1 MGHEGMQRSPVID
14 VALVDDDP
22 HYRGMFASA
31 VQEHPE
37 MALVHVAATG
47 LDMLGWLDDHR
58 PDVLLVDLGL
68 PDVPGLE
75 IVKFG
80 AMRWPQMSIAVVTLF
95 SDEPHVMA
103 CLEAGAMGYI
113 LKQSP
118 ALDVSATILDIANGG
133 SPMSPFI
140 ARYVLQR
147 LRQSTKTAKTEMSS
161 PKVEQEPAVLT
172 VRELSI
178 LDYVARGFRVSEV
191 AQLLGI
197 QASTVSSHLKSIYVK
212 LAVHSKTEAVY
223 EAVRMGWIASP
234 SPR

>member
-1 MGHEGMQRSPVID
+1 MGPKGMQRLQVIE

-22 HYRGMFASA
+22 HYRDMFART
-31 VQEHPE
+31 VQDHPE
-37 MALVHVAATG
+37 MALVHAADSG
-47 LDMLGWLDDHR
+47 LDMLGWLDGHQ

-75 IVKFG
+75 VVKFG
-80 AMRWPQMSIAVVTLF
+80 AKRWPQMSMAVVTLF

-118 ALDVSATILDIANGG
+118 ALDVSATILDIASGG

-147 LRQSTKTAKTEMSS
+147 LRRSEKTETAL
-161 PKVEQEPAVLT
+161 KVEQEPSILT

-197 QASTVSSHLKSIYVK
+197 QASTVSSHLKSIYTK

-223 EAVRMGWIASP
+223 EAVRMGWILS
-234 SPR
+234 SNTQ

>member
-1 MGHEGMQRSPVID
+1 MGHEGMQRSQVIE
-14 VALVDDDP
+14 VALVDDDL
-22 HYRGMFASA
+22 HYRDMFACA
-31 VQEHPE
+31 VQDHPE
-37 MALVHVAATG
+37 MALVHVADRG
-47 LDMLGWLDDHR
+47 LDMLGWLQDHQ

-75 IVKFG
+75 VVKFG
-80 AMRWPQMSIAVVTLF
+80 AMRWPQMNMAVVTLF

-118 ALDVSATILDIANGG
+118 ALDVSATILDIASGG

-147 LRQSTKTAKTEMSS
+147 LRRSEKTETA
-161 PKVEQEPAVLT
+161 PLKIEQEPAILT

-197 QASTVSSHLKSIYVK
+197 QASTVSSHLKSIYSK

-234 SPR
+234 SPG

>member
-1 MGHEGMQRSPVID
+1 MRNSQSIA

-22 HYRGMFASA
+22 HYRDMFASA
-31 VQEHPE
+31 VQDHPE

-47 LDMLGWLDDHR
+47 LDMLAWLEDHH

-68 PDVPGLE
+68 PDVSGLE

-80 AMRWPQMSIAVVTLF
+80 AKRWPHMRIAVVTLF
-95 SDEPHVMA
+95 SDEPPVMA

-118 ALDVSATILDIANGG
+118 ALDVRVTILDIANGG
-133 SPMSPFI
+133 APMSPFI

-147 LRQSTKTAKTEMSS
+147 LRQAAPCQTQAVHPQE
-161 PKVEQEPAVLT
+161 ELEPAVLT

-191 AQLLGI
+191 AQLLDI

-223 EAVRMGWIASP
+223 EAVRMGWIASA